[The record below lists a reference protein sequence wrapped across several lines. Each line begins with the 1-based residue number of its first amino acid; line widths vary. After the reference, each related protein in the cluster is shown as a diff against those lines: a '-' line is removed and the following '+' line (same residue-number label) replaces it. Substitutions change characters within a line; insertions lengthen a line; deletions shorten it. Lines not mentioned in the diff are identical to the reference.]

1 MRHDLVEEIK
11 PRLRGWLHTGIVP
24 IALVA
29 GVVLVA
35 AAPEGRARW
44 SAVIFALTSLL
55 LFTTSAVY
63 HRGRWS
69 KRRLA
74 VLKRLDHSNIYL
86 IIAGSYTP
94 FALLALD
101 PPASTILLA
110 VVWSG
115 AIAGVLFRL
124 FWLDAP
130 RWLYTGLYISIGWA
144 AIFVSPLLVGGAGVV
159 ASALVLIG
167 GVLYTL
173 GAVVYGLQRPDPWPA
188 WFGFHEVFH
197 AFTVAAWAVHYVAVS
212 LVVFD

>member
-1 MRHDLVEEIK
+1 MKHDLVEEIK

-69 KRRLA
+69 KRSLA
-74 VLKRLDHSNIYL
+74 VLKRLDHLNIYL

-212 LVVFD
+212 FVVFD

>member
-1 MRHDLVEEIK
+1 MTDDLVEVVK

-29 GVVLVA
+29 GVVLVG

-44 SAVIFALTSLL
+44 SALVFVLTSVL

-69 KRRLA
+69 KRSLA

-94 FALLALD
+94 FAVLALD
-101 PPASTILLA
+101 PPVSTILLA

-115 AIAGVLFRL
+115 ALAGVLFRL

-130 RWLYTGLYISIGWA
+130 RWLYTGLYIGIGWA

-159 ASALVLIG
+159 ASLLVLVG
-167 GVLYTL
+167 GVLYTG

>member
-1 MRHDLVEEIK
+1 
-11 PRLRGWLHTGIVP
+11 
-24 IALVA
+24 
-29 GVVLVA
+29 
-35 AAPEGRARW
+35 
-44 SAVIFALTSLL
+44 
-55 LFTTSAVY
+55 
-63 HRGRWS
+63 
-69 KRRLA
+69 
-74 VLKRLDHSNIYL
+74 LDHSNIYL